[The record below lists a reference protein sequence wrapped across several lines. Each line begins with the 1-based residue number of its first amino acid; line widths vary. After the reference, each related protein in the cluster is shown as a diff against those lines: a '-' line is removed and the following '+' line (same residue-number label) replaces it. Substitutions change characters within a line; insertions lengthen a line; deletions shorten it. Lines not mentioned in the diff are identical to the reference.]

1 MKRLIAFSLA
11 LLMLF
16 SFAGCKEKEIDPATT
31 GGKNG
36 DRVSYNYNM
45 SKYVTLGTYKG
56 MTIDKSGDLY
66 KNYYDSYFQN
76 MVAQADAYNYVKEG
90 TLAKNDTAMIEY
102 VGKIEG
108 KEFQG
113 GTSTDEYALTL
124 GSGNFIP
131 GFEDA
136 LIGKKVGETAV
147 INLNFPDDY
156 DQTTYFTDDKDMKN
170 GFNLKG
176 KAVEFTVKVNSV
188 QKMPEVNEETA
199 KNLGF
204 KDNAEL
210 LKALDETTIQNCIT
224 DNLLNSSGFAVKSYP
239 DAEKKNYDEVYNEM
253 YAVAQQEATSYN
265 SQNGTNV
272 TADEMLYYIYGM
284 TADNI
289 KYYHQN
295 SLKNELILYS
305 IFDAENL
312 SYTEEEYNDYLA
324 ELAMSNTS
332 DTQTV
337 TVEQIK
343 QQYKPWQLEALM
355 ISRVVTK
362 FLTENAVIK

>member
-1 MKRLIAFSLA
+1 MKRIIALSLA

-16 SFAGCKEKEIDPATT
+16 SFAGCKKKEIDPATT

-36 DRVSYNYNM
+36 DRVSYNYDM

-56 MTIDKSGDLY
+56 MTIDKSSDLY
-66 KNYYDSYFQN
+66 KNYYNSYFEN
-76 MVAQADAYNYVKEG
+76 MVAQAKAYNYVKEG

-102 VGKIEG
+102 VGKIDG

-113 GTSTDEYALTL
+113 GTSSAEYALTL
-124 GSGNFIP
+124 GSGSFIP

-136 LIGKKVGETAV
+136 LIGKEIGKTTV

-188 QKMPEVNEETA
+188 QKKPEINEETA
-199 KNLGF
+199 KKLGF

-210 LKALDETTIQNCIT
+210 LKALEDTTVQNCIT
-224 DNLLNSSGFAVKSYP
+224 DNLLNSDKFAVKSFP
-239 DAEKKNYDEVYNEM
+239 EKEKKNYDEVYNEM
-253 YAVAQQEATSYN
+253 YAIAQQEATAYN

-272 TADEMLYYIYGM
+272 TAEEMLYYRYGM
-284 TADNI
+284 TSDNI

-295 SLKNELILYS
+295 SLKNEAILYS

-312 SYTEEEYNDYLA
+312 SYTEEEYNEYLA
-324 ELAMSNTS
+324 EIAADNTTS
-332 DTQTV
+332 TETM

-355 ISRVVTK
+355 ISRVVTD
-362 FLTENAVIK
+362 FLTRNAVIK